1 MKESLTQRSLWDR
14 GGRRVSRE
22 FTRWSDG
29 RPRTSCR
36 AGRLALHFS
45 AQILPYPVFD
55 FCQGRVQVLERV
67 GYAEGEMPFPLCAEG
82 GAGEEGYSSLFE
94 QRVGQL
100 LRRPAGLG
108 DVRKH
113 VECAFRHAAGETFD
127 LVQAGDEGIA
137 AALEFSAH
145 FVDRGDRKSV
155 V

>member
-1 MKESLTQRSLWDR
+1 MKESLTQRSLRDR

-45 AQILPYPVFD
+45 AEVLPYPVFD

-67 GYAEGEMPFPLCAEG
+67 GYAEAEIAFSVFAEG
-82 GAGEEGYSSLFE
+82 GAGEAGYTCFFE
-94 QRVGQL
+94 QRVGQF

-108 DVRKH
+108 DVREH
-113 VECAFRHAAGETFD
+113 GEC
-127 LVQAGDEGIA
+127 
-137 AALEFSAH
+137 
-145 FVDRGDRKSV
+145 
-155 V
+155 